1 MAEGTI
7 PEDVRRFILLSIAS
21 VPHLEAILM
30 LRAQSRETWSAST
43 VASRLYIPEM
53 RAAEILADLHASG
66 LLERA
71 EGDGA
76 TYRYQPAP
84 ELAAVIDRTAET
96 YAADLVGV
104 TDLIH
109 SKTGKKAQIFADA
122 FKFRKDS

>member
-30 LRAQSRETWSAST
+30 LRAQSREAWSAST
-43 VASRLYIPEM
+43 VATRLYIPEM
-53 RAAEILADLHASG
+53 RAAEILADLQASG

-71 EGDGA
+71 EGGAA

-122 FKFRKDS
+122 FKIRKDS